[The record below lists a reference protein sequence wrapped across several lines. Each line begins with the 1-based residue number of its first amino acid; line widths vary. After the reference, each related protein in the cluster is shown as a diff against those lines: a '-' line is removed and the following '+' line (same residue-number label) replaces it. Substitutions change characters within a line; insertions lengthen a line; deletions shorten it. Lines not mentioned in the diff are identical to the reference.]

1 MAVGFI
7 IWETYHHRTFGCWGT
22 HRFGDFLA
30 MPTTSPIPRDTKDK
44 VISASWNLEDILKRC
59 PKLSS
64 RLKLSQGRYTAKQ
77 RLILIFSI
85 RQKPIIFMNF
95 KPFLENFL
103 NNSSFFLLL
112 CSMLFYWI
120 RAFFNIS
127 FFSYSGKLAIIG
139 ANLTMLFLLI
149 YRGLGAN
156 HFPLSNHAI
165 KKEYHSDRKSVV

>member
-1 MAVGFI
+1 
-7 IWETYHHRTFGCWGT
+7 
-22 HRFGDFLA
+22 
-30 MPTTSPIPRDTKDK
+30 
-44 VISASWNLEDILKRC
+44 
-59 PKLSS
+59 
-64 RLKLSQGRYTAKQ
+64 
-77 RLILIFSI
+77 
-85 RQKPIIFMNF
+85 MNF

-149 YRGLGAN
+149 YRGLCEN
-156 HFPLSNHAI
+156 HFPLSNPAI
-165 KKEYHSDRKSVV
+165 KKEYHSSLRNADIFLKKYKQYIARESSCKGRVHALDQPFPANSVSLYPPARLASKRSGWRVPEDKGNTIF

>member
-1 MAVGFI
+1 M
-7 IWETYHHRTFGCWGT
+7 
-22 HRFGDFLA
+22 
-30 MPTTSPIPRDTKDK
+30 
-44 VISASWNLEDILKRC
+44 NL
-59 PKLSS
+59 
-64 RLKLSQGRYTAKQ
+64 
-77 RLILIFSI
+77 
-85 RQKPIIFMNF
+85 

-127 FFSYSGKLAIIG
+127 FFSYSGKLAILG

-149 YRGLGAN
+149 YRGLCEN

-165 KKEYHSDRKSVV
+165 KKEYHSSLSDTDIFFKKYKQYIVR

>member
-1 MAVGFI
+1 
-7 IWETYHHRTFGCWGT
+7 
-22 HRFGDFLA
+22 
-30 MPTTSPIPRDTKDK
+30 MPAHLRW
-44 VISASWNLEDILKRC
+44 A
-59 PKLSS
+59 
-64 RLKLSQGRYTAKQ
+64 TAKQ

-120 RAFFNIS
+120 HAFFNIS
-127 FFSYSGKLAIIG
+127 FFSYSGKLAIRG

-149 YRGLGAN
+149 YRGLCEN

-165 KKEYHSDRKSVV
+165 KKKYHSFLRNADIFLKKYKQYIARESSCKGLVHDQDQPLSANILSLYHRRLVS

>member
-1 MAVGFI
+1 M
-7 IWETYHHRTFGCWGT
+7 
-22 HRFGDFLA
+22 
-30 MPTTSPIPRDTKDK
+30 
-44 VISASWNLEDILKRC
+44 NLI
-59 PKLSS
+59 
-64 RLKLSQGRYTAKQ
+64 
-77 RLILIFSI
+77 
-85 RQKPIIFMNF
+85 
-95 KPFLENFL
+95 ENFL

-112 CSMLFYWI
+112 CAMLFYWI

-165 KKEYHSDRKSVV
+165 KKEYHSSLRDTDILAKAANTSNTSLAQVPSIALGSLGKVARSFPRLARQWASIGRSPEGKGNAVF

>member
-1 MAVGFI
+1 
-7 IWETYHHRTFGCWGT
+7 
-22 HRFGDFLA
+22 
-30 MPTTSPIPRDTKDK
+30 
-44 VISASWNLEDILKRC
+44 
-59 PKLSS
+59 
-64 RLKLSQGRYTAKQ
+64 
-77 RLILIFSI
+77 
-85 RQKPIIFMNF
+85 MNF

-127 FFSYSGKLAIIG
+127 FFSYSGKLAIRG

-149 YRGLGAN
+149 YRGLCEN

-165 KKEYHSDRKSVV
+165 KKKYHSFLRNADIFLKKYKQYIARESSCKGLVHDQPLSANILSLYQPVAAGGSFGTSGARGSFGGKGW

>member
-1 MAVGFI
+1 M
-7 IWETYHHRTFGCWGT
+7 
-22 HRFGDFLA
+22 
-30 MPTTSPIPRDTKDK
+30 
-44 VISASWNLEDILKRC
+44 NLI
-59 PKLSS
+59 
-64 RLKLSQGRYTAKQ
+64 
-77 RLILIFSI
+77 
-85 RQKPIIFMNF
+85 
-95 KPFLENFL
+95 ENFL

-112 CSMLFYWI
+112 CAMLFYWI

-165 KKEYHSDRKSVV
+165 KKEYHSSLRDTDILAKANTSNTSLAPSIALESLGKGGQNVSSPRLARQWASKRIGWRSPEGKGNAIF

>member
-1 MAVGFI
+1 M
-7 IWETYHHRTFGCWGT
+7 
-22 HRFGDFLA
+22 
-30 MPTTSPIPRDTKDK
+30 
-44 VISASWNLEDILKRC
+44 NL
-59 PKLSS
+59 
-64 RLKLSQGRYTAKQ
+64 
-77 RLILIFSI
+77 
-85 RQKPIIFMNF
+85 

-127 FFSYSGKLAIIG
+127 FFSYWGKLSIVG

-149 YRGLGAN
+149 YRGLCEN

-165 KKEYHSDRKSVV
+165 KKEYHSSLHDTDIFFKKYKQSIARSSFPPRGVKAAKTTGWRQG